1 MDVWKVMRERH
12 SVRKFLDRPIEQTKT
27 DILNSAIDEINAK
40 GSMHFQMFID
50 EPEAFKAG
58 KEHYGSF
65 KNCKNY
71 FALVAPK
78 GMDEEVGYYGE
89 ELVLRAQEINLNT
102 CWVALTYEK
111 GKVRVK
117 VDEGEKLYLVIA
129 LGYGEDQGRQHKSKP
144 VENLAKSIGEKAS
157 WFDAGMDAVMLAP
170 TALNQQRFYFE
181 QHGNKVLARNKLAA
195 LSKVDLGI
203 AKYHFELGAGKEN
216 FEWE

>member
-12 SVRKFLDRPIEQTKT
+12 SVRKYLDKQIEPEKVNA
-27 DILNSAIDEINAK
+27 LNEIISEINAK
-40 GSMHFQMFID
+40 GSVHFQMFTD

-58 KEHYGSF
+58 KPHYGSF
-65 KNCKNY
+65 RGCKNY
-71 FALVAPK
+71 FALAAPK
-78 GMDEEVGYYGE
+78 GMDEKVGYYGE
-89 ELVLRAQEINLNT
+89 ELVLRAQELGLNT

-111 GKVRVK
+111 GKVKVK
-117 VDEGEKLYLVIA
+117 LGDNEKLYLVIA
-129 LGYGEDQGRQHKSKP
+129 LGYGEEQGFAHKSKR
-144 VENLAKSIGEKAS
+144 VDSLSKSLGEKAD
-157 WFDAGMDAVMLAP
+157 WFTAGMDAVMLAP

-181 QHGNKVLARNKLAA
+181 QHGNKVMAKNKPAA